1 MTLLLAKEIN
11 NHVCCQK
18 AAIFSSCEI
27 FVIFFFLLTLVKWK
41 SSEHS
46 NRNKKVSESTSGS
59 SEFALRSKE
68 AWVSHLKG
76 DAQVVLIA
84 SGLQVLI
91 YNFCWKAQIRV
102 KAVEQNLTSWNDA
115 VSEKSSRKAS
125 WLQLSPAQIRRDK
138 DKSKHWMLNCGVG
151 TTLLAGLPQLCGGIS
166 AERSFQK
173 AVAQLLSKQASN

>member
-1 MTLLLAKEIN
+1 MWNICN
-11 NHVCCQK
+11 
-18 AAIFSSCEI
+18 
-27 FVIFFFLLTLVKWK
+27 FFFQLTLVKWR

-46 NRNKKVSESTSGS
+46 NRNKKVGESTSGS

-68 AWVSHLKG
+68 AWVSHLLKG

-125 WLQLSPAQIRRDK
+125 WLQLSPAQIRWDK

-151 TTLLAGLPQLCGGIS
+151 TTSLAGLPRLCGGIS